1 MSNKTSAPARSWTR
15 HLPTLIGL
23 ILLGGAIF
31 VVQKEFR
38 HLKWHDIKEALAT
51 IPPSA
56 LVISFIWTILSY
68 YILTFYDRLGTI
80 YAGNKVSYGRVCF
93 ASFCAYTLSHNLG
106 LAAVSGAAVRFRL
119 YSQWGMTPLQIG
131 KLVAFCSFTFGLGG
145 LVLGGGVLF
154 YLPAEVVPF
163 FGPYV
168 PQLGLW
174 AIAAAMWAIVIAY
187 VSLARI
193 LRPFRVFGHLVE
205 LPGWRMAFMQVFLAT
220 IDVAVTATIFHA
232 LLPAGTDLNW
242 VVFLAVYLAAYTGGL
257 AANLPGGIGVFDT
270 AMLIGLQPYVD
281 APHIIAAIVVFR
293 LYYYIIP
300 LFIAGPL
307 FSGNELVNRSGTMMR
322 AIGQRLRGRS

>member
-1 MSNKTSAPARSWTR
+1 MSTVTSVRARSWTR

-23 ILLGGAIF
+23 ILLAGAIF
-31 VVQKEFR
+31 VVQREFR

-56 LVISFIWTILSY
+56 LAISFLWTVLSY

-80 YAGNKVSYGRVCF
+80 YAGHKVSYGRVCF

-119 YSQWGMTPLQIG
+119 YSQWGLSPLQIG

-145 LVLGGGVLF
+145 LVLGSAVLF
-154 YLPAEVVPF
+154 ILPAAEVPF

-168 PQLGLW
+168 PQPGIW
-174 AIAAAMWAIVIAY
+174 AIAAALLAIVLGY
-187 VSLARI
+187 VSLSRI
-193 LRPFRVFGHLVE
+193 LRPFRLFGHMIE
-205 LPGWRMAFMQVFLAT
+205 LPGWRMAILQVFLAT

-232 LLPAGTDLNW
+232 LLPSGTGLNW

-270 AMLIGLQPYVD
+270 AMLVGLQPFVE
-281 APHIIAAIVVFR
+281 APQIIAAIVVFR

-300 LFIAGPL
+300 LFIAAPL
-307 FSGNELVNRSGTMMR
+307 FSGNELVNRGGSLLR
-322 AIGQRLRGRS
+322 ALGRRLRRRP